1 MNSKYDKYWYFRT
14 STDEEQDDDAAS
26 SIMLPVNRIT
36 GILPDSTTSL
46 FIYFK
51 QHTSKTLPL
60 EVANGK
66 NGYVKLNITQGE
78 VKNVIKILGADLNA
92 SDRSNPTGITVIADN
107 ITTDFD
113 DTTRAAVYIHPK
125 ITTCGA
131 IVNR

>member
-36 GILPDSTTSL
+36 GILPDSTTRL

-78 VKNVIKILGADLNA
+78 VKNVIKILVADLNA

-125 ITTCGA
+125 ITSCGA